1 MHQCWKLLF
10 RVCDISC
17 SQIFPWKLTYKC
29 LQKAPLQERAAVFL
43 FCFSFFGGKRGLEW
57 WNTHVLIHQLFSH
70 SSLLIA
76 SLAVAVQ
83 HTHIITDCLA
93 LRVSVSDLMFSVL
106 FVIQMH
112 MHGLTYKNGIS
123 WYFFYFIQNLWFFTI
138 RRCFRNITSVN
149 FRVQCYADFRATY

>member
-1 MHQCWKLLF
+1 MFAESPSARTC
-10 RVCDISC
+10 C
-17 SQIFPWKLTYKC
+17 SFF
-29 LQKAPLQERAAVFL
+29 VL
-43 FCFSFFGGKRGLEW
+43 FCFFWRKTWLGMVKYPC
-57 WNTHVLIHQLFSH
+57 THPSAIQPFISPYCI
-70 SSLLIA
+70 SI
-76 SLAVAVQ
+76 AVQ

-112 MHGLTYKNGIS
+112 MHGLTYKKNGIS

-149 FRVQCYADFRATY
+149 FRGQCYADFRATY